1 MTAGHDS
8 VGGASRF
15 NNIFIRNVRA
25 MDQLEI
31 FLVSSVST
39 ILLIRMFLAL
49 TGYPQLGGGSLHIAH
64 MLWGGLGMLVA
75 IIMLLMFMGKWVEY
89 FSAFIGGV
97 GFGAFIDEIGK
108 FVTKDNNY
116 FFEPSF
122 SLMYII
128 FVLIYLAAHW
138 ALTSR
143 GYSRTEYLMNS
154 LNFLQE
160 YRSDHLPYDQRQAI
174 QIYLRRSDPGDPLT
188 AALSGFIDE
197 VNTVSAGAPGYY
209 ERLKTF
215 LRRHYYRMV
224 ETRYFAPL
232 LNLFFVVQ
240 LIIGMSFIFTEVL
253 FPQGLGGSPAGPGFS
268 EMALLVSSVI
278 SGFFI
283 LLGVLYLRRSK
294 LAAYK
299 MFERAMLV
307 NILLSQ
313 VFLFTIN
320 QLGAITGLIF
330 SLLVL
335 SALRFLIDGEA
346 VKQTARQTTGREGV

>member
-1 MTAGHDS
+1 MTPEQDS
-8 VGGASRF
+8 THGTSRI
-15 NNIFIRNVRA
+15 NNIFVRNVRA

-31 FLVSSVST
+31 FLVSAVTT
-39 ILLIRMFLAL
+39 ILLIRLFLEI
-49 TGYPQLGGGSLHIAH
+49 TGYPQLGGGNLHIAH

-75 IIMLLMFMGKWVEY
+75 ILLRLMLMGKWIEY
-89 FSAFIGGV
+89 SSAFIGGV

-108 FVTKDNNY
+108 FVTRDNNY

-154 LNFLQE
+154 LNLLQE
-160 YRSDHLPYDQRQAI
+160 YRDDYLMDDQKRTI
-174 QIYLRRSDPGDPLT
+174 QTYLGRSDPGNPLT
-188 AALSGFIDE
+188 IALSGFME
-197 VNTVSAGAPGYY
+197 TVSTGATGAPGHY
-209 ERLKTF
+209 ERLKAF
-215 LRRHYYRMV
+215 LRRHYYRLV

-240 LIIGMSFIFTEVL
+240 LIIGMSFIFTEIL
-253 FPQGLGGSPAGPGFS
+253 FPQGLGGSLAEPGFS
-268 EMALLVSSVI
+268 EMALLASSII
-278 SGFFI
+278 SGSFV
-283 LLGVLYLRRSK
+283 LLGVLYLHRSK
-294 LAAYK
+294 LTAYK

-320 QLGAITGLIF
+320 QLGAITGLVF

-335 SALRFLIDGEA
+335 GALRFLIDGETA
-346 VKQTARQTTGREGV
+346 EQIARQTARRDGA